1 MLAFW
6 SMLVDNRRMSFAEE
20 FNKLDPALLQH
31 AFAKVSDRTMR
42 MVDRE
47 LHVEQATE
55 MFSVIREASP
65 AFMVIIE
72 RYEETVQMITSL
84 PEGLYSPEAMRM
96 VDMMLGAVAVGEVL
110 AEYARLEHER
120 DLY

>member
-1 MLAFW
+1 
-6 SMLVDNRRMSFAEE
+6 MSFAEE